1 MFLLVTV
8 RLMIAYLAGVPA
20 VKIVKMYITDPY
32 HPPGQLTITIIH
44 VTNEED

>member
-20 VKIVKMYITDPY
+20 VKIVIIYITDPY
-32 HPPGQLTITIIH
+32 HPGQLTIIIIH